1 MIICSPS
8 AAVKSGMFAFT
19 THEMQQPTSDATA
32 SVHRQLSMPEGHD
45 WGADR

>member
-1 MIICSPS
+1 MIWSPS
-8 AAVKSGMFAFT
+8 VALKPGMFAFT
-19 THEMQQPTSDATA
+19 TQEMQQSTSDATA